1 MIIIIIKNKFF
12 VSHYLSEPEDSYI
25 SLVAEKNIKNVS
37 LSTDFF
43 QEIIVAL
50 KAIFFLI
57 SLI

>member
-12 VSHYLSEPEDSYI
+12 VSHYLSEPEESYI

-50 KAIFFLI
+50 KAIFF
-57 SLI
+57 